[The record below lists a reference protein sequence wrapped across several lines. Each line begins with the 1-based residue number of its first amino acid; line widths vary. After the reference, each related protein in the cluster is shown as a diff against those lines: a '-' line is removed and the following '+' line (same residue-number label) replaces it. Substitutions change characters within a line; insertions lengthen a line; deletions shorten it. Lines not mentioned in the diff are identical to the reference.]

1 MEGQRERES
10 ERAFPQMPQKTA
22 EPKRKVLPS
31 IESKM
36 AMLKRR
42 SAAFIFALSPKVKYI
57 HKATAGCLELERA
70 GKGNFLFPI
79 LGRGLNFSNI
89 CPTQFRIIWIT
100 FIHRNGSGIVISDY
114 RILTLLLLCLRVGI
128 KNVFKNYIFHFFIFE
143 TVIAK

>member
-36 AMLKRR
+36 AMLKNR

-114 RILTLLLLCLRVGI
+114 RILTLEYYVYVL
-128 KNVFKNYIFHFFIFE
+128 E
-143 TVIAK
+143 

>member
-57 HKATAGCLELERA
+57 HKATTGCLELERA